1 MIIDAHVHFWN
12 YHPVKDSWI
21 TPDMEVIR
29 KDFLPDDIEPYFS
42 DHQID
47 GCVAV
52 QADQSEEE
60 TNFLLAHAENSKVI
74 KAVVGWVNLLDIDL
88 EERLKHFTQF
98 AKLKGFRHIAQAEPK
113 GFLLQQQFINGL
125 ELLNKYSF
133 TYDILLKADQL
144 SDAITLINKL
154 PNNAFVLDHCC
165 KPDIKGKDIR
175 NWKDKMQVLAQNPNL
190 YCKIS
195 GLITEADWNNWNEEE
210 IFNYLDVVFEQ
221 FGINRLLFGSDW
233 PVMLLAGNYTRWLQ
247 LLKSYTK
254 QFTETEREGFF
265 SGNTKAFY
273 KI

>member
-29 KDFLPDDIEPYFS
+29 KDFLPGDVELCFS
-42 DHQID
+42 DHHVE

-52 QADQSEEE
+52 QADQSEAE
-60 TNFLLAHAENSKVI
+60 TNFLLVEAENSTFI
-74 KAVVGWVNLLDIDL
+74 KAVVGWVDLLDPNL
-88 EERLKHFTQF
+88 EDRLKHFSEF
-98 AKLKGFRHIAQAEPK
+98 PKLKGFRHIVQAEPK

-125 ELLNKYSF
+125 KLLNAYNF

-144 SDAITLINKL
+144 GDAIKLIDKL
-154 PNNAFVLDHCC
+154 PDNAFVLDHCC
-165 KPDIKGKDIR
+165 KPDIKSKDIR
-175 NWKDKMQVLAQNPNL
+175 NWKEKMQILAQNPNL
-190 YCKIS
+190 HCKIS
-195 GLITEADWNNWNEEE
+195 GLITEADWNNWNERE
-210 IFNYLDVVFEQ
+210 IFDCLDVVFEH

-233 PVMLLAGNYTRWLQ
+233 PVMLLAGNYTSWLQ

-254 QFTETEREGFF
+254 QFTETERNSFF
-265 SGNTKAFY
+265 LGNTKAFY